1 MRKHCSKVIVENFF
15 EPCVLYLLMLKP
27 SYGYELNQKLLENC
41 GCNVNIGNL
50 YRSLSRLTKEG
61 YITKKKVK
69 SDLGPNRVQYSIT
82 DKGHTLLKEWIE
94 ELETQTQT
102 INTLIT
108 NYKKQYETH
117 IN

>member
-50 YRSLSRLTKEG
+50 YRCLSRLTKDS
-61 YITKKKVK
+61 YISKEKVK
-69 SDLGPNRVQYSIT
+69 SDVGPNRVQYSIT
-82 DKGHTLLKEWIE
+82 DKGHVLLKEWIE
-94 ELETQTQT
+94 ELKEQTNT

-108 NYKKQYETH
+108 NYQKN
-117 IN
+117 I

>member
-15 EPCVLYLLMLKP
+15 EPCILYLLVLKP
-27 SYGYELNQKLLENC
+27 SYGYELNQKLLDNC

-50 YRSLSRLTKEG
+50 YRCLSRLTKKG
-61 YITKKKVK
+61 FITKKKSK
-69 SDLGPNRVQYSIT
+69 SEVGPSRIEYAIT
-82 DKGHTLLKEWIE
+82 DKGHELLKEWIE
-94 ELETQTQT
+94 ELQTQTHT

-108 NYKKQYETH
+108 NYKKQYENS